1 MSEYQSGAGQEYNPN
16 SAQEEFEQ
24 QENAKHQVWLEEEE
38 AKKVKAKQLETEQ
51 KAKEAAPVTTDK
63 AVKGGKGDYSWGGY
77 EDKKKAAD
85 ADGDGIPDGNQ
96 TPMVKALENIVHTG
110 SAPALGVMD
119 FASDVAGLVPWLK
132 PADEWW
138 DQNSPRSDHP
148 VHKIIRDASSVIIPT
163 MWGGGVVTGSL
174 KAATAARRIPQATR
188 VLGTISAHAGVD
200 PAVTANDA

>member
-38 AKKVKAKQLETEQ
+38 AKKAKAEQLETEQ

-63 AVKGGKGDYSWGGY
+63 AVKGGKGDYSWGGH

-110 SAPALGVMD
+110 AAPALGVGD
-119 FASDVAGLVPWLK
+119 FVSDVV
-132 PADEWW
+132 
-138 DQNSPRSDHP
+138 
-148 VHKIIRDASSVIIPT
+148 
-163 MWGGGVVTGSL
+163 GGTL
-174 KAATAARRIPQATR
+174 
-188 VLGTISAHAGVD
+188 
-200 PAVTANDA
+200 